1 MIEKI
6 THKKK
11 IYAIII
17 RSKFKKRGIHFFT
30 ENKDTFQL
38 GYINY
43 KTNHQ
48 IIPHYHPNKK
58 KIVNTT
64 TEALIIK
71 RGIIKVNFFDEKK
84 KKKYFKSKILK
95 KGDIILILRGGHGFT
110 VIKNVEMFEIK
121 QGPFNPKVSKVRVL
135 KK

>member
-1 MIEKI
+1 M
-6 THKKK
+6 
-11 IYAIII
+11 
-17 RSKFKKRGIHFFT
+17 
-30 ENKDTFQL
+30 
-38 GYINY
+38 
-43 KTNHQ
+43 
-48 IIPHYHPNKK
+48 
-58 KIVNTT
+58 
-64 TEALIIK
+64 IIK